1 MSNWVKSFQIYFSA
15 ASRFFY
21 LGSRALQ
28 RFFLY
33 FRKIS
38 ARLRDATVSDVEFNK
53 ALLPEYARNEDFLES
68 LREQR
73 ARTFFIHPA
82 QKEEVLNTLL
92 EICGG
97 SESSIV
103 NAADRVCEHYF
114 DLLGSG
120 PIKLAWPIDWHADF
134 KSGYRWNPGQYY
146 ADIRP
151 APYPGGY
158 DLKVPWELSRCQH
171 FVWLG
176 QAYWLTGDEKYAREF
191 RAQVEDWITQNK
203 PEYGVNWACSMDI
216 AIRAV
221 NWLWGYAFFQSAPV
235 LDDGFRL
242 VFSKSLLSHGRHIRA
257 NLERTPTF
265 TGNHY
270 LSDIV
275 GLIYLGILLPELK
288 EARAWKE
295 FGLKELE
302 REMFKQVYADGANFE
317 ASTSYHRLVTEL
329 FLSATLLAKLNGYHF
344 SDAYLSRLEKML
356 EFIAFITKPDGTVP
370 IIGDQ
375 DNGRLHRLK
384 VWADPEHEWKDFR
397 GLLALGSILFDKP
410 EWGRAAGDQWE
421 ESIWFYGS
429 RALTAFQKSSP
440 LSSPRLASKEFKDSG
455 IYLMRADDVYVAVDM
470 GPIGQN
476 GKGGHAHNDSLS
488 FELYSDGQTWI
499 QDPGTYTYSADYKA
513 RNLFRSTASHNTLSM
528 PGYEQNS
535 FDSLTLFSLK
545 KESFQQVLSWR
556 YEADSESWLIGELQR
571 LRSPKVIHRR
581 SFHLCGKHHA
591 LLLADQVRN
600 SSSTCEL
607 LFHFAPGLETE
618 LVEDPYPG
626 IKLVNSDGK
635 IVWLFSL
642 SGAGIKLQLLDGWIS
657 ESYGSR
663 VPARVASLRLES
675 LLDHKTLLLFP
686 GEGSLSQRI
695 ESLLKDEVHV
705 DGLPR

>member
-1 MSNWVKSFQIYFSA
+1 VKSFQIYSA
-15 ASRFFY
+15 VASRFFY
-21 LGSRALQ
+21 LGSRAVQ

-38 ARLRDATVSDVEFNK
+38 ARLRDTTVSDVDFSK
-53 ALLPEYARNEDFLES
+53 ALLPEYSRNEDFLES
-68 LREQR
+68 LKEQR
-73 ARTFFIHPA
+73 ARFFFIQPA
-82 QKEEVLNTLL
+82 KREDVLGTLL
-92 EICGG
+92 EICVDAK
-97 SESSIV
+97 SNIV

-120 PIKLAWPIDWHADF
+120 PTKVAWPIDWHADF
-134 KSGYRWNPGQYY
+134 KSGYRWDPGQYY

-151 APYPGGY
+151 AAYPGGY

-176 QAYWLTGDEKYAREF
+176 QAYWLTGDEKYAREY
-191 RAQVEDWITQNK
+191 RAEVEDWINQNK

-221 NWLWGYAFFQSAPV
+221 NWLWGYAFFQSSPV
-235 LDDGFRL
+235 LDDAFRL
-242 VFSKSLLSHGRHIRA
+242 EFSKSLLSHGRHIRA

-275 GLIYLGILLPELK
+275 GLIYLGILFPEFR
-288 EARAWKE
+288 EARAWRE
-295 FGLKELE
+295 FGLRELE
-302 REMFKQVYADGANFE
+302 REMFKQVYPDGADFE

-344 SDAYLSRLEKML
+344 SDAYWSRLQKML
-356 EFIAFITKPDGTVP
+356 DFIAHITKPDGTVP

-384 VWADPEHEWKDFR
+384 LWANPEHEWKDFR
-397 GLLALGSILFDKP
+397 GLLAVGSILFDKP
-410 EWGRAAGDQWE
+410 EWGSAAGDQWE
-421 ESIWFYGS
+421 ESVWFYGS
-429 RALTAFQKSSP
+429 QALAAFQKSSQ
-440 LSSPRLASKEFKDSG
+440 LSSPELTSKEFTDSG
-455 IYLMRADDVYVAVDM
+455 IYILRAHDTYVAVDL
-470 GPIGQN
+470 GPVGQN

-499 QDPGTYTYSADYKA
+499 QDPGTYMYTADYQA
-513 RNLFRSTASHNTLSM
+513 RNLFRSTAFHNTLSM

-545 KESFQQVLSWR
+545 NESFQQALSWR
-556 YEADSESWLIGELQR
+556 LAADSESWLVGEFQR
-571 LRSPKVIHRR
+571 LRPPRVVHRR
-581 SFHLCGKHHA
+581 SFHLCGKHGA
-591 LLLADQVRN
+591 LLLRDDVRN

-607 LFHFAPGLETE
+607 LFHFADGLENE
-618 LVEDPYPG
+618 LVEEPYPG
-626 IKLVNSDGK
+626 IKLVNSEGK

-642 SGAGIKLQLLDGWIS
+642 AKAGIKLQLLDGWIS

-663 VPARVASLRLES
+663 VPARVASVRLES
-675 LLDHKTLLLFP
+675 LLEHKTIILLP
-686 GEGSLSQRI
+686 REGSVSRRI
-695 ESLLKDEVHV
+695 EGILQDKAHV
-705 DGLPR
+705 DCLSR

>member
-1 MSNWVKSFQIYFSA
+1 
-15 ASRFFY
+15 
-21 LGSRALQ
+21 
-28 RFFLY
+28 
-33 FRKIS
+33 
-38 ARLRDATVSDVEFNK
+38 VEFIK
-53 ALLPEYARNEDFLES
+53 ALLPEYSRNEDFLKS

-73 ARTFFIHPA
+73 GRTFFIQPA
-82 QKEEVLNTLL
+82 KKDEVLSTLL
-92 EICGG
+92 EICG
-97 SESSIV
+97 ESKSNIV
-103 NAADRVCEHYF
+103 NAADRICEHYF

-120 PIKLAWPIDWHADF
+120 PSKLAWPIDWHADF
-134 KSGYRWNPGQYY
+134 KSGFRWNPGQYY

-151 APYPGGY
+151 ASYPGGY

-191 RAQVEDWITQNK
+191 RAEVEDWIKQNK

-221 NWLWGYAFFQSAPV
+221 NWLWGYAFFQYSPA

-242 VFSKSLLSHGRHIRA
+242 VLSKSLLSHGRHIRA
-257 NLERTPTF
+257 NLERTLTF

-302 REMFKQVYADGANFE
+302 REIFKQVYPDGGNFE

-344 SDAYLSRLEKML
+344 GDAYLSRLEKML
-356 EFIAFITKPDGTVP
+356 EFIAHIMKPDGTVP

-384 VWADPEHEWKDFR
+384 VWANPEDEWKDFR

-421 ESIWFYGS
+421 ETIWFYGS
-429 RALTAFQKSSP
+429 RALAVFQKSSQ
-440 LSSPRLASKEFKDSG
+440 LSPPKLPSKEFKDSG
-455 IYLMRADDVYVAVDM
+455 IYIMRADDVYVAVDV
-470 GPIGQN
+470 GRIGQN

-499 QDPGTYTYSADYKA
+499 QDPGTYVYTADYES
-513 RNLFRSTASHNTLSM
+513 RNLFRSTAFHNTLSM
-528 PGYEQNS
+528 RGYEQNG

-545 KESFQQVLSWR
+545 KESFQQVLSWHR
-556 YEADSESWLIGELQR
+556 DADSESWLMGEVQR
-571 LRSPKVIHRR
+571 LSPPKVIHRR

-591 LLLADQVRN
+591 LLLTDDIRN

-607 LFHFAPGLETE
+607 LFHFAPGLGPE

-626 IKLVNSDGK
+626 IKLMNSEGK

-642 SGAGIKLQLLDGWIS
+642 SRVGIKLQLLEGWIS

-663 VPARVASLRLES
+663 VPAWLASLRLES
-675 LLDHKTLLLFP
+675 LLEHKTLLLLP
-686 GEGSLSQRI
+686 GEGSVSRRI
-695 ESLLKDEVHV
+695 ESILKDEAHM
-705 DGLPR
+705 DGFAR

>member
-1 MSNWVKSFQIYFSA
+1 MSNFHIYSSVT
-15 ASRFFY
+15 SRFFY
-21 LGSRALQ
+21 LGSRAVQ
-28 RFFLY
+28 RLFLY
-33 FRKIS
+33 FRKIG
-38 ARLRDATVSDVEFNK
+38 ARLRDTAISDVDFSK

-92 EICGG
+92 AICH
-97 SESSIV
+97 ESKSNIV

-120 PIKLAWPIDWHADF
+120 PTKLAWPIDWHDDF
-134 KSGYRWNPGQYY
+134 KSGYRWDPRQYY

-151 APYPGGY
+151 ARYPGGY

-191 RAQVEDWITQNK
+191 RAEVEDWIRQNR

-221 NWLWGYAFFQSAPV
+221 NWLWGYAFFQSSPV
-235 LDDGFRL
+235 LDDEFRL
-242 VFSKSLLSHGRHIRA
+242 EFSRSLLSHGRHIRS
-257 NLERTPTF
+257 NLERTAIF

-275 GLIYLGILLPELK
+275 GLIYLGILFPEFK
-288 EARAWKE
+288 EARAWRE
-295 FGLKELE
+295 FGLRELE
-302 REMFKQVYADGANFE
+302 REMFKQVYPDGANFE

-329 FLSATLLAKLNGYHF
+329 FLSATLLAKRNGYHF
-344 SDAYLSRLEKML
+344 SDAYWSRLEKML
-356 EFIAFITKPDGTVP
+356 DFIAHITKPDGTVP

-384 VWADPEHEWKDFR
+384 VWPNPEHEWKDFR

-410 EWGRAAGDQWE
+410 QWGRAAGDQWE
-421 ESIWFYGS
+421 ESIWFYGGQ
-429 RALTAFQKSSP
+429 ALTAFQKSSQ
-440 LSSPRLASKEFKDSG
+440 LSSPKLSSKEFTDSG
-455 IYLMRADDVYVAVDM
+455 IYILRAQDTYVVVDL
-470 GPIGQN
+470 GPVGQN

-499 QDPGTYTYSADYKA
+499 QDPGTYMYTADYQA
-513 RNLFRSTASHNTLSM
+513 RNLFRSTTFHNTLSM

-545 KESFQQVLSWR
+545 NESFQQALSWHLV
-556 YEADSESWLIGELQR
+556 ADSESWLVGEFQR
-571 LRSPKVIHRR
+571 LRSPEIIHRR

-591 LLLADQVRN
+591 LVLTDEVLN
-600 SSSTCEL
+600 SPSTCEL
-607 LFHFAPGLETE
+607 LFHFAPGLKHE

-626 IKLVNSDGK
+626 LKLVNPEGK
-635 IVWLFSL
+635 VLWLFSL
-642 SGAGIKLQLLDGWIS
+642 SRAGIEIRLFEGWIS

-663 VPARVASLRLES
+663 VPAWVASLKLES
-675 LLDHKTLLLFP
+675 ILEHKTLLLLP
-686 GEGSLSQRI
+686 GE
-695 ESLLKDEVHV
+695 ESISHRVENLLKDEAHM
-705 DGLPR
+705 DGLSR